1 MIAAFDIETIPNPDA
16 IPFLPEPTAPRNIKD
31 PAKIAAAIAEKK
43 ASQVADMALDPLT
56 GRVCCYALVGG
67 GEPGGEQPRYSEV
80 ISAAT
85 DDDECVIV
93 QSIMRVLGS
102 AEMRLATWNG
112 VGFDLPFTYKR
123 AMILGVNPAHFGA
136 PPLSAWTK
144 RYSTDRHFDLMQVWS
159 NWGSHEY
166 TKLDL
171 VAAMVLKERK
181 VEVDVTTFAELI
193 KTPEGG
199 AAIAAYCVKDTEL
212 TWRLFERFSGFLFE

>member
-1 MIAAFDIETIPNPDA
+1 
-16 IPFLPEPTAPRNIKD
+16 
-31 PAKIAAAIAEKK
+31 
-43 ASQVADMALDPLT
+43 
-56 GRVCCYALVGG
+56 
-67 GEPGGEQPRYSEV
+67 
-80 ISAAT
+80 
-85 DDDECVIV
+85 
-93 QSIMRVLGS
+93 
-102 AEMRLATWNG
+102 
-112 VGFDLPFTYKR
+112 
-123 AMILGVNPAHFGA
+123 
-136 PPLSAWTK
+136 
-144 RYSTDRHFDLMQVWS
+144 MQVWS